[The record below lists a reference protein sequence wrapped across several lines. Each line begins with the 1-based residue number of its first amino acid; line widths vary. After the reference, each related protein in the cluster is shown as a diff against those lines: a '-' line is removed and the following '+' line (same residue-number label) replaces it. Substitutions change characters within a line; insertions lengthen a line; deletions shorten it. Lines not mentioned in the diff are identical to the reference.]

1 MHHGRPSPKKMLTE
15 FDPVTLPTA
24 ESAYSE
30 VCAAMTDAKVSG
42 IDVPMATKV
51 IAVIAGFI
59 PATHPRT
66 VATLPTIAVINPVHA
81 RAITKAGYPPHI
93 LTGGIVEK
101 MIFHGIRPKWSK
113 A

>member
-1 MHHGRPSPKKMLTE
+1 MLTE
-15 FDPVTLPTA
+15 FDPVTFPTA

-30 VCAAMTDAKVSG
+30 VYAAMTDAKVSG
-42 IDVPMATKV
+42 IDVPIATKV
-51 IAVIAGFI
+51 IAVIAGLS

-66 VATLPTIAVINPVHA
+66 VATLPTTAVINPVHA

-93 LTGGIVEK
+93 LTGGMVEK
-101 MIFHGIRPKWSK
+101 RIFQGMRPKWSK